1 MKTTHLFFIISLF
14 ILGLFAC
21 QNQSDQ
27 STTAKKD
34 DATAVTAAE
43 DEKTTDETATT
54 STTVEKESSIADIQ
68 QVLQAISENVEAD
81 QVMYDSKNPKNLA
94 DCSGIFHRMI
104 DSVQNR
110 FPTLEEDDFP
120 AVNVARGSKQIVK
133 WYHDNG
139 NLTIVDDALAIRND
153 IRPGTVVF
161 FASKQDPSE
170 KLTIE
175 KLQKS
180 VYHIAVVTS
189 LEKDENG
196 DLISYRMMHGRSKG
210 KLASRTQS
218 ASVDDEKGRPPLGND
233 YSQLVAIADFLPTD
247 IGKVEAIAELEP
259 EEPTAPAVPSTTPTS
274 DPSAERFR
282 AGISD
287 ARMSLA
293 LESIAINMEAQKL
306 KYDGS
311 IGQDCSGIYHRVKD
325 SLQARF
331 PVLARDF
338 QFPQYNTDRN
348 TRQIAYWYH
357 GNNNLH
363 FVQDALADQNLLR
376 PGSVLFFGRTDEKY
390 SNINIDVLS
399 NADVFQHSGDKG
411 EIYHIAVVTA
421 VRDDDGKKRVT
432 IMHGRNS
439 KHPAS
444 RTEVNYDGPGG
455 YKKAFAKFPFGN
467 WNQQLIAIANIATPK

>member
-1 MKTTHLFFIISLF
+1 MKTIHVFFIISLLT
-14 ILGLFAC
+14 LGLFAC
-21 QNQSDQ
+21 QDQADQ
-27 STTAKKD
+27 STTAEKD
-34 DATAVTAAE
+34 DTNVVTTTE
-43 DEKTTDETATT
+43 DENPTDEAATT
-54 STTVEKESSIADIQ
+54 SATEEKERSIADIQ
-68 QVLQAISENVEAD
+68 QALQAISANVEAD
-81 QVMYDSKNPKNLA
+81 KVMYDGKNPKNLA

-104 DSVQNR
+104 DSVQTR
-110 FPTLEEDDFP
+110 FPALGEDDFP
-120 AVNVARGSKQIVK
+120 PVNVARGSRQIVK
-133 WYHDNG
+133 WYNDNG
-139 NLTIVDDALAIRND
+139 NLTIVDDALAVRDD

-175 KLQKS
+175 KLQNI
-180 VYHIAVVTS
+180 VYHIAIVTS
-189 LEKDENG
+189 LEEDENG
-196 DLISYRMMHGRSKG
+196 ALTSYRMMHGRTEG

-233 YSQLVAIADFLPTD
+233 YSQLVAIADFLPID
-247 IGKVEAIAELEP
+247 ADKLKQVVELEP
-259 EEPTAPAVPSTTPTS
+259 ATTETPAVTPTTPTS
-274 DPSAERFR
+274 DASVERFR
-282 AGISD
+282 AGITD
-287 ARMSLA
+287 AKMSLA
-293 LESIAINMEAQKL
+293 LESIAINMEKQKL

-331 PVLARDF
+331 PVLTKDF

-357 GNNNLH
+357 ENDNLH
-363 FVQDALADQNLLR
+363 FVQDALADQNRLR

-421 VRDDDGKKRVT
+421 VRDDNGKKRVT

-455 YKKAFAKFPFGN
+455 YKKVFAKFPFGN